1 MAIRFE
7 TAEDNGIV
15 YHFADFRVANIDY
28 MAVFSDDAATLLYF
42 QEEETLAHLMRGK
55 RVYSIKFAVK
65 SYLEQGN
72 EDLYAPPPAHGFGK
86 TEIIA
91 LKKQL
96 EQLVWVHYQQ
106 FQPDAYLFVAER
118 PSLKRMYQKMCT
130 HLNND
135 MLDFVP
141 IMNLG
146 EYQDCFFIQTPHYQ
160 EAS

>member
-1 MAIRFE
+1 MPIRFE
-7 TAEDNGIV
+7 SAEDNGIV
-15 YHFADFRVANIDY
+15 YHFAEFRVANIDY
-28 MAVFSDDAATLLYF
+28 MAVFSDDADTLLYF
-42 QEEETLAHLMRGK
+42 QEDEVLGHLMRGK

-72 EDLYAPPPAHGFGK
+72 TDLYAPPPAHGFGK
-86 TEIIA
+86 TEIKA

-96 EQLVWVHYQQ
+96 EQLLWLHCQQ

-130 HLNND
+130 HLSCD

-141 IMNLG
+141 RMNLG
-146 EYQDCFFIQTPHYQ
+146 EQEDCFFIQTPYYQ
-160 EAS
+160 EA